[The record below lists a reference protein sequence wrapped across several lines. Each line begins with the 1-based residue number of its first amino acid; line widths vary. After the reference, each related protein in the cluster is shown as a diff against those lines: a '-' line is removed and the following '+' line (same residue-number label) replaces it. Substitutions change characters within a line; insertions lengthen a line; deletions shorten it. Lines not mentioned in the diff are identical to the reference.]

1 MTVAT
6 RNCITGKTPL
16 GHYTL
21 NRALTSRSRAGPRAT
36 DFPKTGVKW
45 LTNDVVKPYPLDQSK
60 TMVVCASMR
69 QVVGIADGHS
79 KTLRQKCQ
87 LLLSG
92 QIEEYVTTKRVTI
105 TRHNAQ
111 TDGPFRDHGMAAGL
125 LKMAA
130 SDAKRRAATAA
141 TAATNT
147 KKATGEA
154 AETSKENVS
163 CGATT
168 RQHLTN

>member
-36 DFPKTGVKW
+36 DFPKTGLDW
-45 LTNDVVKPYPLDQSK
+45 LSGAVTTHPLDQSK
-60 TMVVCASMR
+60 TMVVCASTR
-69 QVVGIADGHS
+69 QVKGIADGKA
-79 KTLRQKCQ
+79 KTLQQKCQ

-92 QIEEYVTTKRVTI
+92 QIEDIVTTQKVTI
-105 TRHNAQ
+105 KRYDAQ
-111 TDGPFRDHGMAAGL
+111 TDGPFRDHGKKATM
-125 LKMAA
+125 LKRAA
-130 SDAKRRAATAA
+130 SDAKKRAATEPTKA
-141 TAATNT
+141 

-168 RQHLTN
+168 RQHLTILTF

>member
-36 DFPKTGVKW
+36 DFPKTGLDW
-45 LTNDVVKPYPLDQSK
+45 LSGAVTTHPLDQSK
-60 TMVVCASMR
+60 TMVVCASTR
-69 QVVGIADGHS
+69 QVKGIADGKA
-79 KTLRQKCQ
+79 KTLQQKCQ